1 MATWHLRARR
11 KPTGGLLK
19 RFCKKRLAKRGSEF
33 VETAIGE
40 KRVKAV
46 TKTGGGKKLRMYA
59 ANTINT
65 IDKES
70 RQMKVAKI
78 ITVVQNQANPHF
90 VRRNIMTKG
99 AVVKT
104 DIGLVRI
111 TSRPGQDG
119 TLNGVLVKKA

>member
-1 MATWHLRARR
+1 
-11 KPTGGLLK
+11 
-19 RFCKKRLAKRGSEF
+19 
-33 VETAIGE
+33 
-40 KRVKAV
+40 
-46 TKTGGGKKLRMYA
+46 
-59 ANTINT
+59 
-65 IDKES
+65 
-70 RQMKVAKI
+70 MKVAKI